1 MSSPTLTPLGLDATG
16 TTLSPV
22 GFSGSV
28 VLPTVTSTTNSF
40 LAGVEL
46 QDIYIGSTSVQVYV
60 GATKIWDKS

>member
-1 MSSPTLTPLGLDATG
+1 MSSPTLTPLGFDATG

-28 VLPTVTSTTNSF
+28 VLPTVTSTTKSF